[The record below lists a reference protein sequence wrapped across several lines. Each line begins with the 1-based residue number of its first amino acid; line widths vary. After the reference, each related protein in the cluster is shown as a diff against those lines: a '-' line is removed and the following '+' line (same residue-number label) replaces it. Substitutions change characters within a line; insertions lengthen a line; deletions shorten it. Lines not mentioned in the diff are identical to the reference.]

1 MKVTRIAILIAL
13 CMFAALA
20 SAQSYS
26 IRANRGLNLRAEPS
40 RTASIA
46 ETIHS
51 GTVLQVVGE
60 SGRWLKID
68 RNGREVW
75 LADWVDFSRVDD
87 SAPPASPALPAPTG
101 PIDNCCYVDR
111 QCHSDLEWMGGWHAF
126 QNGQCAA
133 PAPPQPVTPAQPGS
147 SAPANVDNCCLV
159 DRQCSSDQEWMGG
172 WHAYQNGQCAAPGQP
187 QRATPSGS
195 LPRIEGSDIFIGHII
210 ASLNWLKR
218 VSPEWYNYIRSAMDL
233 IVEVPTPVVGTWV
246 GGEKPWRCTATA
258 LVRERTVTMET
269 CWLRWTIWGTGP
281 PEFDQMQTV
290 GVLAHEACHIH
301 LREAGIHFPTQ
312 DREETE
318 CNKYF
323 LGADVALRYGFIKN
337 LDPSRGSSNWW
348 DVHREDSLAEI
359 GSHCAD
365 KSAGYGFRPEL
376 FCATLR
382 VVQSL

>member
-1 MKVTRIAILIAL
+1 MKTKWFAMLIAFCVL
-13 CMFAALA
+13 VAIS
-20 SAQSYS
+20 SAQEYS

-40 RTASIA
+40 LNADIA
-46 ETIHS
+46 DTVRS
-51 GTVLQVVGE
+51 GTILQVVGE
-60 SGRWLKID
+60 FNRWLKID

-87 SAPPASPALPAPTG
+87 SASPASSALPAPTG

-111 QCHSDLEWMGGWHAF
+111 QCHSELDWMGGWHAF

-133 PAPPQPVTPAQPGS
+133 PPQPQPVTPAQPGS

-195 LPRIEGSDIFIGHII
+195 LPRIEGSDIFIDHII

-246 GGEKPWRCTATA
+246 GGEKPWLCTATA
-258 LVRERTVTMET
+258 RVRERTVTMET
-269 CWLRWTIWGTGP
+269 CWLSWTIWGTGP
-281 PEFDQMQTV
+281 PEFDQMKTV

-301 LREAGIHFPTQ
+301 LHEAGIHFPTQ
-312 DREETE
+312 DREEQE
-318 CNKYF
+318 CDKYF
-323 LGADVALRYGFIKN
+323 HAADVTLRYGFSKN

-348 DVHREDSLAEI
+348 DVHREDELALI
-359 GSHCAD
+359 GSRCAD